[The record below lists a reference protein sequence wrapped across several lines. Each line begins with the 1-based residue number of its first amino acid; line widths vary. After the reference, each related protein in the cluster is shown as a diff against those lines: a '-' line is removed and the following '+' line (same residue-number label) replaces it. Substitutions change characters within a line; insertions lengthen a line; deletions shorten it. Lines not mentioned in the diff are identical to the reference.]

1 MPPKCSPVIAIRLPI
16 CALYGG
22 FGVGD
27 GFPSWH
33 YGNYLRKRSRHRS
46 CCQSTM
52 MRGAG
57 ASVAS
62 AISAHGGTCSA
73 ESHHVHQRIR
83 AILLYAGHGVRVI
96 HVDEVHNMRGVSLAA
111 SVHFSFNPRRRGHSV
126 VTGYRQEWITLF
138 WFTSVTDVSDSV
150 SVYIGFP
157 SAAA

>member
-1 MPPKCSPVIAIRLPI
+1 MPCTAVSALVMVSHPGTTVTISVSVPATGPVVTDFI
-16 CALYGG
+16 
-22 FGVGD
+22 
-27 GFPSWH
+27 
-33 YGNYLRKRSRHRS
+33 
-46 CCQSTM
+46 STM

-111 SVHFSFNPRRRGHSV
+111 SVHCSFNPRRRGHSV